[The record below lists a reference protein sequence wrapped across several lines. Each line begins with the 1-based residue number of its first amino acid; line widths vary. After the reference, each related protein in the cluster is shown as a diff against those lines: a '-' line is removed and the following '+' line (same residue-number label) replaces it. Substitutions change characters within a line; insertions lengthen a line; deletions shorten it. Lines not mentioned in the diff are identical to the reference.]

1 MAARGEQPTPF
12 LCARLLFAALHS
24 LIVIFASSNL
34 QHKVWCV
41 STTSRHHPAGP
52 PDKDGRTGDL
62 TLCTT
67 LFLCLAYLASGL

>member
-1 MAARGEQPTPF
+1 MAARSEQPTPCF
-12 LCARLLFAALHS
+12 VFCAFCNLTQLDV
-24 LIVIFASSNL
+24 VIFASSNL
-34 QHKVWCV
+34 QQHFCV

-52 PDKDGRTGDL
+52 PDKDGRTGNL